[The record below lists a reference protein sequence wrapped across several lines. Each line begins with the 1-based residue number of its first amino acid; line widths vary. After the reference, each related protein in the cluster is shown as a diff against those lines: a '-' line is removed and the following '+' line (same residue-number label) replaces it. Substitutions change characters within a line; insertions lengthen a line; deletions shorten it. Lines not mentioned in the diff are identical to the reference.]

1 MKFLLLRQDSKS
13 VILKVCRQMLLP
25 GQQAN
30 LSVIAKVLDMLN
42 KVYQRHLEKEVQV
55 LVSAYSNTNSHK
67 DLAKAE

>member
-1 MKFLLLRQDSKS
+1 MKFLLLRQESKP

-42 KVYQRHLEKEVQV
+42 KVYQKYLDKEVQL
-55 LVSAYSNTNSHK
+55 LVSTLFNK
-67 DLAKAE
+67 K